1 MTGNDM
7 GTPVMVQARDI
18 SKAFNGTEVLKKVS
32 LDIHKGEVMAVIGP
46 SGSGK
51 STFLRCL
58 NHLEVIDAGSVVVEG
73 QTLVSTNAQGLAQ
86 YAPEAQMRAIL
97 RRMGMVFQGFN
108 LFPHLSVIENITEAP
123 MVVKGLTR
131 DQVMPKAQELLRKVG
146 LQEKADAYPARLSGG
161 QKQRVAIARALA
173 MEPDIMLFDEPTSAL
188 DPELTGEVLR
198 TMRQLAEEHMTM
210 LVVTHEM
217 GFAREVANTVVFM
230 DQGSLIEAKPARA
243 FFEDCSHARIRSF
256 LDNML

>member
-1 MTGNDM
+1 MGLAFIASSLAALARAMPISRFSSRISRSRATHAVTVAVDPETGHVDILDYVIVEDC
-7 GTPVMVQARDI
+7 GTMINPM
-18 SKAFNGTEVLKKVS
+18 
-32 LDIHKGEVMAVIGP
+32 
-46 SGSGK
+46 
-51 STFLRCL
+51 
-58 NHLEVIDAGSVVVEG
+58 VVEG
-73 QTLVSTNAQGLAQ
+73 QTLVSTNAQGQAQ

-198 TMRQLAEEHMTM
+198 TMRELAEEHMTM